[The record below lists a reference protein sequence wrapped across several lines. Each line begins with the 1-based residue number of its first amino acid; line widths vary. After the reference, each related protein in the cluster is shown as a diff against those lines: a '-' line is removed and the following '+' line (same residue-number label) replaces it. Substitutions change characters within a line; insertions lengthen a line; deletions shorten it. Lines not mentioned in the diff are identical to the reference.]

1 MTSIPQPSS
10 FASSSS
16 FSSASS
22 WSRRQATF
30 IPSAFSEG
38 FTDPDAAEAV
48 AKAAK
53 QG

>member
-1 MTSIPQPSS
+1 MRAITPLTMQFFLLNYGGGS
-10 FASSSS
+10 
-16 FSSASS
+16 
-22 WSRRQATF
+22 
-30 IPSAFSEG
+30 FSEG

>member
-1 MTSIPQPSS
+1 MRLRTMHLAYESVKQSGG
-10 FASSSS
+10 
-16 FSSASS
+16 
-22 WSRRQATF
+22 TLV